1 MKKLEIN
8 INDPEG
14 LHARP
19 ASRLVSLC
27 HSIKSDVTLSFG
39 GNSANG
45 KNITEVL
52 ALGAEKGDLI
62 RMSISGR
69 DEEEVLAALKEM
81 LAGNT
86 AGEEGGEHYGGH

>member
-27 HSIKSDVTLSFG
+27 HSIKSDVTINFG
-39 GNSANG
+39 GTSANG
-45 KNITEVL
+45 RNITEVL

-62 RMSISGR
+62 RVLISGS
-69 DEEEVLAALKEM
+69 DEEGALSALKEM
-81 LAGNT
+81 LAGNI
-86 AGEEGGEHYGGH
+86 AGKEGSEHYGDN